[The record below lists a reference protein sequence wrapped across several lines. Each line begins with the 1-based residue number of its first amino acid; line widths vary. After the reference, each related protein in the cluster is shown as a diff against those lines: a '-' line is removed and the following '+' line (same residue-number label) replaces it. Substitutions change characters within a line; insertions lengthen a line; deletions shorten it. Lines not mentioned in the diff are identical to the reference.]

1 MPMSFTIIVAVK
13 DEAKNLDLILPI
25 LLAKYPK
32 AEILA
37 IDGNSTDGSIAVL
50 DKYGIKHLTQ
60 PGKGKGDALRMG
72 AANAKHDVI
81 IFFDADCSHDPDDIQ
96 KLIEP
101 ILNGDYVHVSGSRM
115 LGGSSELF
123 NDVDHFLRLI
133 GSLIINYSISYKFK
147 YRITDAQN
155 GLRAFNRN
163 FYISL
168 NTVSEHTTIEQET
181 VGKTLSLGYPILEI
195 PTHEHCRLHGESKIN
210 VMKHSWAYLKMLANI
225 LIGPKSPIPKK
236 PVKNQYKTEWYLH

>member
-1 MPMSFTIIVAVK
+1 MSFTIIIAVK
-13 DEAKNLDLILPI
+13 NEAQNLDLILPI
-25 LLAKYPK
+25 LLAKFPDT
-32 AEILA
+32 EILA
-37 IDGNSTDGSIAVL
+37 IDGHSSDNSLEIL
-50 DKYGIKHLTQ
+50 DKHHIQHLTQ

-72 AANAKHDVI
+72 AAHAKHDAI
-81 IFFDADCSHDPDDIQ
+81 IFFDADCSHDPEDIQ
-96 KLIEP
+96 KLIDP
-101 ILNGDYVHVSGSRM
+101 IINGDYVHVSGSRM

-155 GLRAFNRN
+155 GLRAFNRD

-168 NTVSEHTTIEQET
+168 NTISEHTTIEQET

-210 VMKHSWAYLKMLANI
+210 VMKHSWSYLKMLTDI
-225 LIGPKSPIPKK
+225 LMGPKK
-236 PVKNQYKTEWYLH
+236 PIQKIPVKNEYKTEWYLN